1 MNEIDERSILVGTC
15 YAVLLNGNRA
25 FVKILRRITPNNQGD
40 AGPAKWI
47 GERVGVVE
55 EDDQEGTQAEE
66 GDEVEVSLADFI
78 GRARRQDM
86 CVQAIRQGW
95 KTDKDIHDYLR
106 ACGVEINI
114 KTVASYKS
122 QFHSGTLFRPQKKR
136 PAVKPVLPPV
146 FEGTTPAD
154 LTLEIFRLAKKVGGL
169 KSLSQTVES
178 LRQAVESL

>member
-25 FVKILRRITPNNQGD
+25 FVKILRRITPNFQGD
-40 AGPAKWI
+40 AGPAKWV
-47 GERVGVVE
+47 GERVGVVDE
-55 EDDQEGTQAEE
+55 EDQEGK
-66 GDEVEVSLADFI
+66 EVEVGLADFI

-136 PAVKPVLPPV
+136 PAVKSVLPPV